1 MSLSNSLKFW
11 GIAFLMLVLF
21 LGIFYSSL
29 IPFIIGL
36 VIAYILNPAVD
47 LLENKGVR
55 RIFATNIVLLSFI
68 FLIIIFFLL
77 FVPIL
82 SAQLSTFIENLPSYQ
97 AKAAIYIDDYLGTS
111 WKHDLLSKNIDY
123 QKYVTQYA
131 QDFLGATGNV
141 LHKLIINVIAIIKNA
156 IFLIIVPVVAFYF
169 LLDWHGL
176 ISKVDSWLPR
186 KHALT
191 IRSLILEMDSL
202 QSGFIRGQVIVCFIQ
217 ASFYIT
223 ALSII
228 GIDYSITL
236 GFVTGVLT
244 FIPYVGTGIGFLT
257 VIMVAL
263 VQYLPDYSAI
273 IWVCIIFA
281 VGQTLEG
288 YVWIPKIV
296 GGSVSL
302 HPLWIMFSLLAFG
315 SILGLAGM
323 LIAVPVTAAI
333 GVLIRFVL
341 EKYIQSSY
349 YSGYAGEIADK

>member
-11 GIAFLMLVLF
+11 GLIFLTFVLF

-47 LLENKGVR
+47 FLENKGVGR
-55 RIFATNIVLLSFI
+55 LFATNIVLLSFI

-77 FVPIL
+77 FVPIF
-82 SAQLSTFIENLPSYQ
+82 SAQLSTFIENLPKYQ

-111 WKHDLLSKNIDY
+111 WKHDLLSKNTDY
-123 QKYVTQYA
+123 QKYVTKYA

-156 IFLIIVPVVAFYF
+156 IFLMIVPVVAFYF

-176 ISKVDSWLPR
+176 ISKIDSWLPR

-223 ALSII
+223 ALSVI

-273 IWVCIIFA
+273 IWVCIVFA

-296 GGSVSL
+296 GDSVSL

-315 SILGLAGM
+315 SILGLSGM
-323 LIAVPVTAAI
+323 LIAVPLTAAI
-333 GVLIRFVL
+333 GVLIRFIL

-349 YSGYAGEIADK
+349 YSGYAGEIANN